1 MKIESTTGFVPI
13 ANINS
18 LEAMDKKTKFI
29 LALMQVENI
38 INLLKGNQYEG
49 FMSSHLLP
57 IKYEIE
63 RQLALQSKEK
73 V

>member
-1 MKIESTTGFVPI
+1 MTNRT
-13 ANINS
+13 N
-18 LEAMDKKTKFI
+18 LI
-29 LALMQVENI
+29 LAQIQIDNI
-38 INLLKGNQYEG
+38 TNLLKGNQYEG

-57 IKYEIE
+57 IRYEIE